1 MKKLIYIILFLLIS
15 ISVISQNYI
24 KIVNRDI
31 FRVTKIVVDTSIIT
45 YKEYSDF
52 SGIEFKNNSDSTGTF
67 KIKKQD
73 VEYVESETGQLYYY
87 KEQSKNCNNVDVPKQ
102 NLNKLIKKGN
112 NVYVP
117 FPNEQNDVTNRL
129 GNAILRDYIRNSNY
143 WHLVDCKTEADFI
156 LEYRFSEVGRDNA
169 ELVIIDRYGKKVF
182 SSGFVRASDED
193 NRAAAK
199 KSIKELYNKC
209 IHKQ

>member
-67 KIKKQD
+67 KIKKQN
-73 VEYVESETGQLYYY
+73 VEYVESETGQ
-87 KEQSKNCNNVDVPKQ
+87 
-102 NLNKLIKKGN
+102 
-112 NVYVP
+112 
-117 FPNEQNDVTNRL
+117 
-129 GNAILRDYIRNSNY
+129 
-143 WHLVDCKTEADFI
+143 
-156 LEYRFSEVGRDNA
+156 
-169 ELVIIDRYGKKVF
+169 
-182 SSGFVRASDED
+182 
-193 NRAAAK
+193 
-199 KSIKELYNKC
+199 
-209 IHKQ
+209 